1 MVLLGVSARDLTA
14 THGGR
19 WPDAHEAVWGH
30 GRRSGM
36 IVYSTMLSAEQISD
50 GTNLNLGLS
59 VHDAATVST
68 SLQQSPTESGL
79 MVWILLT
86 VHMQILW
93 NAPFG
98 CHFPVLLSTS

>member
-1 MVLLGVSARDLTA
+1 
-14 THGGR
+14 
-19 WPDAHEAVWGH
+19 
-30 GRRSGM
+30 M

-59 VHDAATVST
+59 VHDAATVGST

-86 VHMQILW
+86 VHM
-93 NAPFG
+93 
-98 CHFPVLLSTS
+98 